1 MRAGKAA
8 CFAADVFFS
17 ARISNPHTRT
27 AYAHQVSRF
36 LAWCEDQGLELHQV
50 TPGRA
55 GASDGAAESPVLF
68 IGSLLHSLGTTGEM
82 VLGGIAVGRR
92 PFHLRHPENARCLVQ
107 LAENKATGL
116 NFLVRPFEQSV
127 SSTLAF
133 RVRLRKIPGPRA
145 PFPSLLGCGLATKK
159 THGSDP
165 ALRRSTR
172 IQFSRYRVRKRP
184 LE

>member
-8 CFAADVFFS
+8 CFAADEFFS
-17 ARISNPHTRT
+17 ARISNPPTRT

-116 NFLVRPFEQSV
+116 NFWSGRSNRTSRPRSHFAYGFGRYPDRE
-127 SSTLAF
+127 
-133 RVRLRKIPGPRA
+133 P
-145 PFPSLLGCGLATKK
+145 PSLL
-159 THGSDP
+159 
-165 ALRRSTR
+165 
-172 IQFSRYRVRKRP
+172 F
-184 LE
+184 